1 VLASAPQESGAR
13 VRVVR
18 LRVLMV
24 AMVKRQGKDFSSTE
38 VDCH

>member
-24 AMVKRQGKDFSSTE
+24 AMVAALDHHRQN
-38 VDCH
+38 V